1 MDNILISI
9 KNLNKSFEDLKVLND
24 INLDIRK
31 GEILA
36 IIGPSGSGKSTL
48 LRCINL
54 LEIPTSGELHFE
66 NLNYF
71 GKEDNK
77 YKVKID
83 EKSLNVLRSGM
94 TMVFQSFNLFNNLN
108 VKDNINLAQIEI
120 LKLSLEEATNNT
132 KRLLEKVGLLDKL
145 ESKIAALSGGQKQ
158 RIAIARALAL
168 KPKVILFDE
177 PTSALDPEMVKEVL
191 QVIKG
196 LASENITLIIV
207 THEMG
212 FAKEIA
218 DRIIFMDEGKI
229 LEENEPQE
237 LFANPKNERLKNF
250 LKAIL

>member
-24 INLDIRK
+24 INLNIRK

-54 LEIPTSGELHFE
+54 LEIPTSGELYFE

-229 LEENEPQE
+229 LDENEPQE